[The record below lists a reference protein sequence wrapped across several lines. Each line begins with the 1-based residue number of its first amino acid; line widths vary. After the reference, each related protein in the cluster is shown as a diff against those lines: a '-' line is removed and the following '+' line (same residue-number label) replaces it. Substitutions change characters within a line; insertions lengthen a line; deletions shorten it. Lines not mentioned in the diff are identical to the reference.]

1 MAVTCVPARRL
12 ASLCLWLLVAW
23 IGSSGTTLAQVVAE
37 IRPEPAVVTLR
48 DAPVF
53 SLERGDGSLSAV
65 DRARAAG
72 RALAEAASAPT
83 AHAARW
89 ETRGTRAVVFV
100 GATQIVGLT
109 LDDALAANAASL
121 EALASHV
128 TREVDK
134 AVTHERQRTSL
145 ANTVFAVSLVVFF
158 GLITLYLMGRLRSFC
173 DRARGFLLQNS
184 SRVPALRLNKLE
196 VLGPASVRN
205 ALILV
210 LGVGRVLGLLG
221 LGYAWLVVSLSLF
234 ERTRP
239 LVQRLTGVIL
249 TPLSALVARVALALP
264 MLVIA
269 VVAVALIAILVRV
282 TELFFASVE
291 RGETRITWLPPEFA
305 YATSVLVRGAI
316 VVMALL
322 SAGPILTGD
331 QNGPISRGSLVVLAC
346 IALAATPLLCSL
358 MAGMA
363 TVFSRTLR
371 VGDRVE
377 YGGQTGRVSEVGLLY
392 LVLEDEA
399 HASVRVPH
407 VRSLWYATRIY
418 PRELP

>member
-1 MAVTCVPARRL
+1 MSIGCWVGLLALVMVCAAV
-12 ASLCLWLLVAW
+12 S
-23 IGSSGTTLAQVVAE
+23 AQTVAE
-37 IRPEPAVVTLR
+37 IRPEPATVTLR

-53 SLERGDGSLSAV
+53 TLERGEGTLSPLE
-65 DRARAAG
+65 RARAAG
-72 RALAEAASAPT
+72 RALADASGAT
-83 AHAARW
+83 TVHHARW

-100 GATQIVGLT
+100 GPTQIVALT

-121 EALASHV
+121 TSLASHI
-128 TREVDK
+128 TREVDN
-134 AVTHERQRTSL
+134 AVTRERQRTSL

-158 GLITLYLMGRLRSFC
+158 GLITLYLMGRLRSFG
-173 DRARGFLLQNS
+173 DRARSFLLKNS

-210 LGVGRVLGLLG
+210 LGVGRVLGLVG
-221 LGYAWLVVSLSLF
+221 LAYGWLVVSLSLF

-249 TPLSALVARVALALP
+249 TPLSALVERIALALP
-264 MLVIA
+264 MFVIA
-269 VVAVALIAILVRV
+269 IVALALIAILVRV

-305 YATSVLVRGAI
+305 YVTSVLVRGAT
-316 VVMALL
+316 VLFTLL
-322 SAGPILTGD
+322 AAGPLLTGD
-331 QNGPISRGSLVVLAC
+331 TNDPVSRGSLVLLAC

-358 MAGMA
+358 LAGMA

-377 YGGQTGRVSEVGLLY
+377 YGGQTGRVSEVGLLF

-399 HASVRVPH
+399 RASVRVPH
-407 VRSLWYATRIY
+407 IRSLWYATRIF